1 MIAASRSLNETAVER
16 ILHHAIEVFAEL
28 GFRATTVREICS
40 RANVN
45 VASVNY
51 YFRSKEA
58 LYNKALAFAIEEA
71 NQRYPMTA
79 AQDNNVPPEQRLGLF
94 ILNFLEKLLDDSH
107 LGYHS
112 KLITREIAEPTKALD
127 DIIAIS
133 IVPQF
138 TLLEDIVRQIL
149 GLHADESTV
158 KRCVFSILGQCLVF
172 KHSRSIVQRLH
183 PELIANESA
192 IQESAEHIAAFSLH
206 AMKAIYAA
214 HKELSI

>member
-1 MIAASRSLNETAVER
+1 VIASRSLNETTVER

-28 GFRATTVREICS
+28 GFRATTVREICT

-58 LYNKALAFAIEEA
+58 LYSKALALAIQEA
-71 NQRYPMTA
+71 NQRYPLTTA
-79 AQDNNVPPEQRLGLF
+79 QAKHLPPEQRLSLF
-94 ILNFLEKLLDDSH
+94 IVNFLEKLLDESH

-127 DIIAIS
+127 DIIAIG

-138 TLLEDIVRQIL
+138 ALLEDIVRQIL
-149 GLHADESTV
+149 GLHADDSTV
-158 KRCVFSILGQCLVF
+158 KRCVFSVLGQCLVF
-172 KHSRSIVQRLH
+172 KHSRSIVERLH
-183 PELIANESA
+183 PELTADESA
-192 IQESAEHIAAFSLH
+192 IKTTAEHIAAFSLH
-206 AMKAIYAA
+206 AMKAIYPAD
-214 HKELSI
+214 KEPNL